1 MIMPWRRVSSALKET
16 VGSVLRRWEM
26 WRGAGMSRG
35 SGVGV
40 REVAGV
46 RRTAR
51 EVRFSAASDSRD
63 NDSGV
68 FFGQATSR
76 I

>member
-1 MIMPWRRVSSALKET
+1 
-16 VGSVLRRWEM
+16 
-26 WRGAGMSRG
+26 MSRG

-40 REVAGV
+40 REVTGV

-51 EVRFSAASDSRD
+51 AVRFSAASDSKD
-63 NDSGV
+63 NESGV
-68 FFGQATSR
+68 LFGQATSR

>member
-1 MIMPWRRVSSALKET
+1 MPWRRVSSALKET

-40 REVAGV
+40 REVTGV

-51 EVRFSAASDSRD
+51 AVRFSAASDSKD
-63 NDSGV
+63 NESGV
-68 FFGQATSR
+68 LFGQATSR

>member
-1 MIMPWRRVSSALKET
+1 
-16 VGSVLRRWEM
+16 
-26 WRGAGMSRG
+26 MSRG

-40 REVAGV
+40 REVVGV

-51 EVRFSAASDSRD
+51 AVRFSAASDSRD
-63 NDSGV
+63 TDSGV
-68 FFGQATSR
+68 LFGQATSR